1 MDHIIK
7 IVKLLEDSG
16 MIIDDT
22 TQVVKH
28 EIKKQE
34 IWFLGAMMAPM
45 ATSLIIPMAFS
56 LTQPMASHW
65 YMLYLENETWEQEK
79 DKKVHFIRY

>member
-1 MDHIIK
+1 M
-7 IVKLLEDSG
+7 KLLEDSG
-16 MIIDDT
+16 MIIDGT
-22 TQVVKH
+22 TQIVKH

-34 IWFLGAMMAPM
+34 SWFLGAMIAPM

-65 YMLYLENETWEQEK
+65 HMLYLENETWEQER
-79 DKKVHFIRY
+79 DKKVHFIHY